1 MQMMVP
7 DNVVPDGLPSTVLE
21 LLAAI
26 KQRPAMYL
34 TRRYIS
40 CLKAYLDGWG
50 LLAYQHGIAIDARCL
65 EDFQDWIVAKYRI
78 TSSHSWAD
86 VILFYSGDECD
97 ALDNFFKLF
106 EEWQQVNAEA

>member
-1 MQMMVP
+1 MVP
-7 DNVVPDGLPSTVLE
+7 DSIGSHSLPSTVLE

-40 CLKAYLDGWG
+40 CLKSYLDGWG
-50 LLAYQHGIAIDARCL
+50 LLAYQHGIAVDAHCL
-65 EDFQDWIVAKYRI
+65 AEFQDWIVAKYRI
-78 TSSHSWAD
+78 NSSHSWASI
-86 VILFYSGDECD
+86 ILFYSQDECD

-106 EEWQQVNAEA
+106 EEWQQVIAES

>member
-1 MQMMVP
+1 M
-7 DNVVPDGLPSTVLE
+7 DKEIAIANNLPSTVLE

-26 KQRPAMYL
+26 KRRPAMYL

-40 CLKAYLDGWG
+40 CLKAYLDGWAIM
-50 LLAYQHGIAIDARCL
+50 AYQHNIEIDGSCMQ
-65 EDFQDWIVAKYRI
+65 EFQDWITDKYRI

-86 VILFYSGDECD
+86 IILFYSGDECD

-106 EEWQQVNAEA
+106 DEWQQRVRTV